1 MNVISTA
8 LEGAD
13 RAQDK
18 VERVAKRLAQFA
30 AFEDSAPVD
39 TVHLSEEIVSLV
51 AAQNAYAVNIT
62 VARTAVEME
71 SKLLDILA

>member
-1 MNVISTA
+1 MNVLSTA
-8 LEGAD
+8 REGLE

-18 VERVAKRLAQFA
+18 VDRIAKRLAQFA

-39 TVHLSEEIVSLV
+39 TVDLSEEMVSLV
-51 AAQNAYAVNIT
+51 AAQNEYSANVV
-62 VARTAVEME
+62 VARTAAELE

>member
-1 MNVISTA
+1 MNVLSTA
-8 LEGAD
+8 LEGLD

-18 VERVAKRLAQFA
+18 VDRVAKRLAQFA

-39 TVHLSEEIVSLV
+39 TVDLSEEIVSLV
-51 AAQNAYAVNIT
+51 AAQNAHSANAAV
-62 VARTAVEME
+62 AQTAAQME